1 MGNGEEP
8 SERVVEQRIRNRVMD
23 YLALAA
29 SYLAQQEYE
38 RTVPIA
44 HIPYEVINQW
54 EDQFPRGLEWELERA
69 SVYTSRE
76 AEALR
81 RFEGVW
87 KATTDAVPDDYPSL
101 RAVQALPAW
110 QELQTA
116 AASALDILEQRGRMP
131 EDREVP

>member
-1 MGNGEEP
+1 
-8 SERVVEQRIRNRVMD
+8 MD

-29 SYLAQQEYE
+29 SYGAQQEYE

-54 EDQFPRGLEWELERA
+54 GDQFPRGLEWELERS
-69 SVYTSRE
+69 SVYTLRE

-87 KATTDAVPDDYPSL
+87 KATSKAVPDDYPSL